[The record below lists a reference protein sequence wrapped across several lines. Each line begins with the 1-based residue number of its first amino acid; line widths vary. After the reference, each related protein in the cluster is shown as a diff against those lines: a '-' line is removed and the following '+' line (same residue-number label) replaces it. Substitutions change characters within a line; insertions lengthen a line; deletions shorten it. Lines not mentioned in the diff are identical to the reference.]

1 MLTGT
6 IQANETNFLNI
17 ELKLTQNNHK
27 MDLIAIRFSHQNN
40 LRHNSET
47 LIMKYDHKTSLWKT
61 VLDFKKLVCFLFHY
75 KNE

>member
-17 ELKLTQNNHK
+17 ELKLTQNTHK
-27 MDLIAIRFSHQNN
+27 ADLIAIRFSHQN
-40 LRHNSET
+40 LRHSSET

-61 VLDFKKLVCFLFHY
+61 VFDFKRLVCFLFHY
-75 KNE
+75 KVE